1 MGAFSWE
8 AALGA
13 VAGFAVGGPVGAAA
27 GYGIGNS
34 ISSAQDAEKA
44 QREANANNIAY
55 ARETNAES
63 IELANTAHQREVSD
77 LRAAGLNPI
86 LSAAG
91 RGSSVPSLAVPHE
104 ESLAPVIQTGA
115 KQVNESIA
123 SGVGMTQ
130 QAQLQRSQVALNSAQ
145 AAKAMQEA
153 ETARTQAGLNSA
165 NTAKVAAEM
174 PAISEENKT
183 RAYEAESRNR
193 RPNWMKSLGTWYKDT
208 FGTVFDPIKGIFGA
222 STKF

>member
-1 MGAFSWE
+1 MGGFSWQS
-8 AALGA
+8 ALGA
-13 VAGFAVGGPVGAAA
+13 VAGLAVGGPVGAAA

-34 ISSAQDAEKA
+34 ISSAQAAQKA
-44 QREANANNIAY
+44 QQEANANNIAY

-63 IELANTAHQREVSD
+63 IELANTAHQREVAD

-86 LSAAG
+86 LSAGG
-91 RGSSVPSLAVPHE
+91 RGSPVPSLDVPHE

-115 KQVNESIA
+115 KQVNDSLS
-123 SGVGMTQ
+123 SGVGMVQ

-165 NTAKVAAEM
+165 NTAKVVAET
-174 PAISEENKT
+174 PAIAEKAKLDT
-183 RAYEAESRNR
+183 WEAGSRNR
-193 RPNWMKSLGTWYKDT
+193 RPGWMKALGTWYKDT
-208 FGTVFDPIKGIFGA
+208 FGSVFDPIKGIFGA